1 MSCYLTVLRWRA
13 QTRPEANWIVWIVFR
28 IDRRKEM
35 LAVQGQREEQQRKRC
50 KHDNLRHRYR
60 AVSQRQIRLI
70 SMHVDVMNMN
80 IVDAGKPALIRQMQ
94 MGAAKRGDNER
105 ENSDDDK

>member
-1 MSCYLTVLRWRA
+1 
-13 QTRPEANWIVWIVFR
+13 
-28 IDRRKEM
+28 
-35 LAVQGQREEQQRKRC
+35 
-50 KHDNLRHRYR
+50 
-60 AVSQRQIRLI
+60 
-70 SMHVDVMNMN
+70 MHVDVMNMN